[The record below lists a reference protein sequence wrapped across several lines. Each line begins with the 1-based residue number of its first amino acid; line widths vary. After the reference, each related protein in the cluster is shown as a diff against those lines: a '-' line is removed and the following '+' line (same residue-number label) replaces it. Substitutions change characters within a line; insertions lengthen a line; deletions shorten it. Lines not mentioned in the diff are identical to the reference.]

1 MHIDERHVLPVGQYG
16 VGYAI
21 ALWAIRS
28 AFESPPIAL
37 WAIRC
42 RLRYCPMG
50 NTLRWRG
57 YVLAAVAACAHTP
70 RSFWAESIAQK
81 RLFFERYFA
90 ISQANLIVY
99 CPKRWLVRSGGFFF
113 VESS

>member
-1 MHIDERHVLPVGQYG
+1 MHIDERHLLPVGQYG

-28 AFESPPIAL
+28 LARLCARCCRGLRAYAAL
-37 WAIRC
+37 I
-42 RLRYCPMG
+42 
-50 NTLRWRG
+50 
-57 YVLAAVAACAHTP
+57 
-70 RSFWAESIAQK
+70 WAESIAQK

>member
-1 MHIDERHVLPVGQYG
+1 MHIDERHLLPVGHAGSATLLAYGQYAPLARLCARCCRG
-16 VGYAI
+16 LRAYA
-21 ALWAIRS
+21 ALI
-28 AFESPPIAL
+28 
-37 WAIRC
+37 
-42 RLRYCPMG
+42 
-50 NTLRWRG
+50 
-57 YVLAAVAACAHTP
+57 
-70 RSFWAESIAQK
+70 WAESIAQK

>member
-1 MHIDERHVLPVGQYG
+1 MSATYCPLGNTVSATLLPYGQYAPLARLCARSCRG
-16 VGYAI
+16 LRAYA
-21 ALWAIRS
+21 ALI
-28 AFESPPIAL
+28 
-37 WAIRC
+37 
-42 RLRYCPMG
+42 
-50 NTLRWRG
+50 
-57 YVLAAVAACAHTP
+57 
-70 RSFWAESIAQK
+70 WAESIAQK

>member
-1 MHIDERHVLPVGQYG
+1 MHIDERHLLPVGQYG

-21 ALWAIRS
+21 ALCAIRS

-70 RSFWAESIAQK
+70 RSFGLNRS
-81 RLFFERYFA
+81 
-90 ISQANLIVY
+90 
-99 CPKRWLVRSGGFFF
+99 PKSVCFLSDILRFLKPI
-113 VESS
+113 

>member
-1 MHIDERHVLPVGQYG
+1 MSATYCPLGNTVSATLLPYGQYAPLLNRHLLPVGQYG

-70 RSFWAESIAQK
+70 RSFGLNRS
-81 RLFFERYFA
+81 
-90 ISQANLIVY
+90 
-99 CPKRWLVRSGGFFF
+99 PKSVCFLSDILRFLKPI
-113 VESS
+113 

>member
-1 MHIDERHVLPVGQYG
+1 MSATYCPVGNTVSATLLPCGQYAPLLNRHLLPCGQYG

-21 ALWAIRS
+21 ALCARCCRGLR
-28 AFESPPIAL
+28 AYAAL
-37 WAIRC
+37 I
-42 RLRYCPMG
+42 
-50 NTLRWRG
+50 
-57 YVLAAVAACAHTP
+57 
-70 RSFWAESIAQK
+70 WAESIAQK